1 MARAVNNK
9 TFVEQLRD
17 AGLSSIDAALDNL
30 AALASSNGVFSLDDL
45 QNLNE
50 AQVRDRVAVML
61 LTPLQ
66 TKKLLRKLDL
76 LKAS

>member
-1 MARAVNNK
+1 MDRAVNDK

-17 AGLSSIDAALDNL
+17 AGLSTCDAVLNDL
-30 AALASSNGVFSLDDL
+30 AALASTNGVFSLDNL

-61 LTPLQ
+61 LTPVQ
-66 TKKLLRKLDL
+66 MRKLFRKLDE